1 MCYSYFV
8 VLKERE
14 KGENMLNNKKVERY
28 LWISAVM
35 FLTYLLLSS
44 FIVSKNFLELG
55 YLIMLYMFLLVAKIK
70 NKDK

>member
-1 MCYSYFV
+1 M
-8 VLKERE
+8 LKERE
-14 KGENMLNNKKVERY
+14 KGENMSNNKNVERY

-55 YLIMLYMFLLVAKIK
+55 YLIIFYLFLIIAKTK